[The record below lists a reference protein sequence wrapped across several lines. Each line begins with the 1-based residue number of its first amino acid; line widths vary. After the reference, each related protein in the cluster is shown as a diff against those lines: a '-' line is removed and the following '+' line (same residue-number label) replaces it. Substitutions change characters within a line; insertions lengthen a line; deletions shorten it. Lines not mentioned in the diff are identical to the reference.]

1 MRRLGVVAALVMA
14 LAGIALVAAA
24 VTGDGDPSA
33 DESRAAGTPPSPDG
47 DAAERF
53 LSSYVEADGRVVRHD
68 QGGDTVSEGQAY
80 ALLVAAATGDRER
93 FAAVW
98 DWTRENLQRDD
109 GLFAW
114 RWADGEIADD
124 SPATDADIDIAAAL
138 ATAGSRFGEPGLL
151 DEARQVAASVLD
163 HETAEAGGRLV
174 LVAGPWAR
182 EQRIVNPSY
191 LTTCGLAD
199 LAAVTGDT
207 RWQRV
212 AADGVALVR
221 ELAADGL
228 PPDWAVLSD
237 DGRLRPIAGP
247 DEPSGQGLYGPDAAR
262 IPARLPACPGGREVA
277 AGLWDRIAPLDAD
290 GAALAYAL
298 DGRRMADDRHP
309 VGLVGAAGAAQ
320 AAGDTTAAQRLFAQA
335 RELELEHP
343 TYYGAA
349 WLALGEV
356 LLGLEGGPAGDAVA
370 SARWRARPVMWA
382 RAPAQPEPT
391 TTVPPATEQTP
402 AGPPTTEPP
411 ATTVPPA
418 PTEPPAT
425 TAPPAT
431 TVPPATTPP
440 ATGPTTPT
448 EPPVT
453 TPGSPSTTTRAGG
466 SPPTTTPS
474 TGGTGPGTTSTTA
487 DGGGATSA
495 TEDSGD
501 GAGDLSNPG
510 EPGAELKAGPAEVR
524 SDPHEPARRRTG
536 AIALSGLAATSA
548 LGAVLG
554 LRERSLRLNGRSNE
568 PS

>member
-1 MRRLGVVAALVMA
+1 MKRLGVVAALVVA

-24 VTGDGDPSA
+24 VMGDGDSA
-33 DESRAAGTPPSPDG
+33 GESPAAVTPPSPEG
-47 DAAERF
+47 DAAESF
-53 LSSYVEADGRVVRHD
+53 LSAYVDADGRVVRHD

-80 ALLVAAATGDRER
+80 ALLVAAATDDRER

-109 GLFAW
+109 SLFAW

-138 ATAGSRFGEPGLL
+138 ATAGSRFGQPELL
-151 DEARQVAASVLD
+151 DEARRIAASVLD

-191 LTTCGLAD
+191 LATCGVAD

-207 RWQRV
+207 RWQRI

-228 PPDWAVLSD
+228 PPDWAVLGD

-247 DEPSGQGLYGPDAAR
+247 DEPSGRGLYGPDAAR
-262 IPARLPACPGGREVA
+262 IPARLPECPGGREVA
-277 AGLWDRIAPLDAD
+277 AGLWDRIAALDGD

-335 RELELEHP
+335 RELEVEQP

-356 LLGLEGGPAGDAVA
+356 LLGMEGGPAGDAA
-370 SARWRARPVMWA
+370 
-382 RAPAQPEPT
+382 APAR
-391 TTVPPATEQTP
+391 
-402 AGPPTTEPP
+402 G
-411 ATTVPPA
+411 
-418 PTEPPAT
+418 
-425 TAPPAT
+425 
-431 TVPPATTPP
+431 
-440 ATGPTTPT
+440 
-448 EPPVT
+448 
-453 TPGSPSTTTRAGG
+453 
-466 SPPTTTPS
+466 
-474 TGGTGPGTTSTTA
+474 
-487 DGGGATSA
+487 
-495 TEDSGD
+495 
-501 GAGDLSNPG
+501 
-510 EPGAELKAGPAEVR
+510 
-524 SDPHEPARRRTG
+524 
-536 AIALSGLAATSA
+536 ALS
-548 LGAVLG
+548 
-554 LRERSLRLNGRSNE
+554 R
-568 PS
+568 